1 MDQQHLPDNIPEA
14 INIEEAF
21 ETQFLSRRRLIWR
34 SFRKHRLGV
43 ISMWILIIFYL
54 IAIFADFLAP
64 SNPYRQ
70 DLPRTFSS
78 PTRVHWTYDG
88 RFVGPYVFAITSYRD
103 PNTRVRIYENAGE
116 LLHVQGLDKND
127 QPYSLTVGE
136 DGVEAIKAI
145 IRTDEIGVGPDGDFR
160 IRSTT
165 REESLIPLARS
176 EMLTTSTVREVTA
189 EDILSMTRSNPRYT
203 RQLAEIGGLIR
214 IEHEETVERLTIIRD
229 DEVRE
234 LQIATVETY
243 EFKRYPIRFFVQGWE
258 YKWLG
263 LIPGNLHLF
272 GVEAPAQLF
281 LFGADSFGRDV
292 FSRIIFGSRVSLSVG
307 LIGILITFTI
317 GLFLGG
323 FSGFYGGWIDEGMMR
338 LTEILMS
345 IPGLYLLIAL
355 RSVLPPELPSTVTYL
370 LIVVIL
376 SFIGWP
382 GMSRVI
388 RGMVL
393 SIKQREFVEA
403 AKAMGYPPRR
413 IIWKHIIPNT
423 ATFIIVSA
431 TLSIPGYIL
440 GEAGL
445 SFLGF
450 GIREPQASWGLML
463 SQAQNLNALQNYP
476 WLLLPGAFLFFAILA
491 FNLFGDAIRDAFDP
505 RSLGQ

>member
-1 MDQQHLPDNIPEA
+1 MVEPTVPEP
-14 INIEEAF
+14 INVEEAF

-43 ISMWILIIFYL
+43 VSMWILIIFYL

-70 DLPRTFSS
+70 DLPRSFSS
-78 PTRVHWTYDG
+78 PSRVHWFYDG
-88 RFVGPYVFAITSYRD
+88 QFVGPYVLGITSYRD
-103 PNTRVRIYENAGE
+103 PNTRVRIYEDAGE
-116 LLHVQGLDKND
+116 LLHVQGYDQND
-127 QPYSLTVGE
+127 QPYSLTVGA
-136 DGVEAIKAI
+136 DGISAIRVV
-145 IRTDEIGVGPDGDFR
+145 IRTDEVARGPEGDFL

-165 REESLIPLARS
+165 REESMIPVARS
-176 EMLTTSTVREVTA
+176 EMLTTSTIREVTA
-189 EDILSMTRSNPRYT
+189 PDILSMTTSNPRYT
-203 RQLAEIGGLIR
+203 RQLAQIGGLQL
-214 IEHEETVERLTIIRD
+214 IEHEESVERLII
-229 DEVRE
+229 VRE
-234 LQIATVETY
+234 DGMQDIQIATVEDY
-243 EFKRYPIRFFVQGWE
+243 LFKRYPIRFFVRGWE

-263 LIPGNLHLF
+263 FIPGDIHLF

-292 FSRIIFGSRVSLSVG
+292 FSRILFGSRISLSVG

-393 SIKQREFVEA
+393 SLKQREFVEA

-423 ATFIIVSA
+423 ATYIIVSA

-463 SQAQNLNALQNYP
+463 SQAQNLTALQNYP
-476 WLLLPGAFLFFAILA
+476 WLLIPGAFLFFAILA